1 MSTETTEQRA
11 REPCDACG
19 LPYYVDEND
28 SCPYCGESHAEQSE
42 PRTDTGEAES
52 PTADAKA
59 EAEAERRRRR
69 TDRSLLDR
77 IANSVRNV
85 IGK

>member
-1 MSTETTEQRA
+1 MSTETTEQRT

-19 LPYYVDEND
+19 LPYYVDENE
-28 SCPYCGESHAEQSE
+28 SCPYCDESHEEQRA
-42 PRTDTGEAES
+42 PRTETGEAES
-52 PTADAKA
+52 PTAD
-59 EAEAERRRRR
+59 AEAERRRRR

-77 IANSVRNV
+77 IARSVRNV